1 MSELAALPNKL
12 SSENV
17 FVLAI
22 IFEATRLA
30 GVRALVSAGWS
41 DLGGDNVPDN
51 IHLLGKFP
59 TNGCCAISFSSTALI
74 GPIPHE
80 WLFAEN
86 RVAAV
91 VHHGGAGTTAI
102 GLRNGLPT
110 VIVPF
115 FGDQPWQGDMVANA
129 GAGPKP

>member
-1 MSELAALPNKL
+1 
-12 SSENV
+12 
-17 FVLAI
+17 
-22 IFEATRLA
+22 
-30 GVRALVSAGWS
+30 
-41 DLGGDNVPDN
+41 VPDN
-51 IHLLGKFP
+51 IHLLGRFP
-59 TNGCCAISFSSTALI
+59 PSMPTVLDKSSSFASV

-102 GLRNGLPT
+102 GLRNGVPT

>member
-1 MSELAALPNKL
+1 M
-12 SSENV
+12 
-17 FVLAI
+17 
-22 IFEATRLA
+22 
-30 GVRALVSAGWS
+30 
-41 DLGGDNVPDN
+41 PDN
-51 IHLLGKFP
+51 IHTLGKFRP
-59 TNGCCAISFSSTALI
+59 SLTTVFDEFTSAST

-102 GLRNGLPT
+102 GLRNGVPT

-129 GAGPKP
+129 GAGPRP

>member
-1 MSELAALPNKL
+1 M
-12 SSENV
+12 
-17 FVLAI
+17 
-22 IFEATRLA
+22 
-30 GVRALVSAGWS
+30 
-41 DLGGDNVPDN
+41 NVPDN
-51 IHLLGKFP
+51 IHLLGKSI
-59 TNGCCAISFSSTALI
+59 ISLLI
-74 GPIPHE
+74 AASKLTLFDPGPIPHE

-102 GLRNGLPT
+102 GLRNGCPT

-115 FGDQPWQGDMVANA
+115 FGDQPWQGDMVATA

>member
-1 MSELAALPNKL
+1 MFPGSHSGWIPRPEALSLL
-12 SSENV
+12 S
-17 FVLAI
+17 
-22 IFEATRLA
+22 T
-30 GVRALVSAGWS
+30 
-41 DLGGDNVPDN
+41 
-51 IHLLGKFP
+51 
-59 TNGCCAISFSSTALI
+59 

-110 VIVPF
+110 VVIPF

>member
-1 MSELAALPNKL
+1 MQVGATWEAITCPITYTYLVCLP
-12 SSENV
+12 SS
-17 FVLAI
+17 FPL
-22 IFEATRLA
+22 
-30 GVRALVSAGWS
+30 RAEGSNS
-41 DLGGDNVPDN
+41 H
-51 IHLLGKFP
+51 HLLLTG
-59 TNGCCAISFSSTALI
+59 S
-74 GPIPHE
+74 IPHE

-129 GAGPKP
+129 GAGPMPYVGSDHALP